1 MRCGADE
8 KVTDVVSLTLAV
20 MLNSDLISHSHV
32 VLDLWWEERMGSR
45 NLSDAK
51 YMLKDHDLLC
61 NMYLTGVQCLQLL
74 DQT

>member
-1 MRCGADE
+1 MRCGTDE

-20 MLNSDLISHSHV
+20 MLNPDLITGSDV
-32 VLDLWWEERMGSR
+32 VLDLWWEERMDSR

-51 YMLKDHDLLC
+51 YMQKDHDLLC
-61 NMYLTGVQCLQLL
+61 NMHLTGVQCLQLL